1 MKNLR
6 INYNLIRKIFFSL
19 LITLFLAK
27 NALSQGITFEINGNK
42 FTDTDV
48 IISLLD
54 GIPNILD
61 QEYSND
67 IIKILNSCTLFT
79 S

>member
-1 MKNLR
+1 MQIIPLEGEAFF
-6 INYNLIRKIFFSL
+6 ISAIILILGAGFFFSL

-48 IISLLD
+48 
-54 GIPNILD
+54 
-61 QEYSND
+61 
-67 IIKILNSCTLFT
+67 KIDYNL
-79 S
+79 